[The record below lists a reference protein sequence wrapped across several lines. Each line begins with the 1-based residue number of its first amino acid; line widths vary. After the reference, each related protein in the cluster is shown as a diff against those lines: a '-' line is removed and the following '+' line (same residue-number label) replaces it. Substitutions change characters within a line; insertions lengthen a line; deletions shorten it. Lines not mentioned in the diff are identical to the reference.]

1 LTNSTPYD
9 IIKIQNKAKEKM
21 KMNGFTVEE
30 LKAVIKLMEEKNI
43 EDVDFTIGFENKYVW
58 IGENEYV
65 NLKQLV

>member
-1 LTNSTPYD
+1 
-9 IIKIQNKAKEKM
+9 
-21 KMNGFTVEE
+21 MNGFTIEE